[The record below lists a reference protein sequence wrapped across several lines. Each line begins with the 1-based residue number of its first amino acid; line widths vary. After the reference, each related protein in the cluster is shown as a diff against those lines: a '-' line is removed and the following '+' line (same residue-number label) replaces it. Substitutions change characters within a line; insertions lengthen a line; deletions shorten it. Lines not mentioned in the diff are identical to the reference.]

1 MHGVN
6 MLLVCMLPAY
16 FKRHGNVST
25 AAGVLNS
32 FTYIGSAISTYGF
45 ASLSEN
51 LGWSFTI
58 VMWVGVAALGC
69 ALCLLWTK
77 RFKNEYGD
85 ADHIVG

>member
-1 MHGVN
+1 

-16 FKRHGNVST
+16 FKRHGKVST

-32 FTYIGSAISTYGF
+32 FTYIGSAVSTYGF

-58 VMWVGVAALGC
+58 VMWIGVAALGC
-69 ALCLLWTK
+69 ALCLTWSK
-77 RFKNEYGD
+77 KFGKEYGD
-85 ADHIVG
+85 ADHIVE